1 MKNLILNTFFAI
13 SFALA
18 QNTVAVLD
26 FEPIGLSK
34 DEIRAL
40 SIRFSNEF
48 MSTSKGQY
56 KMVER
61 QQVNSILKEQ
71 GFQQVNNCSSSDC
84 GVKIGEALGAK
95 FIVVGSISKIGNL
108 FSVNAKLIN
117 VESSELIKSISH
129 DQMGDLV
136 SLMTNGMKESAQK
149 LLAETFVQKIQ
160 NNNNDEY
167 SKVLRITLD
176 GYLEGFNYTEA
187 YKLYK
192 NNPDNIFISEKVD
205 EFSKIINFSSSEQKV
220 SGYYQ
225 FDLDSLSEDSWR
237 FLCDLPCDARLPLGT
252 IKYKFLKKQ
261 FSNKEVLLPSWADS
275 IYITMRNDNMS
286 KNDMIFING
295 GDIKLRTAGLDHI
308 EPEKV
313 ENYYIDKYEVTNSD
327 FLKFVKAG
335 GYTNSKYW
343 ENGGDKHLKSF
354 VDKTGFNSPSTW
366 ELGTYPFG
374 ESDYPVSG
382 ISWYEALA
390 YCNSIGKTLP
400 NIYQWDNASSMRFS
414 NEIVPRSNINGS
426 KKLKIGEKQIISQ
439 FGVYDM
445 SGNVSEWV
453 QNDSDNSTKV
463 IMGGSWKDESYIFNT
478 LFNKDPL
485 DRNESNGCR
494 CVDKVD
500 KNSNL
505 LKKVTNPTSNVIN
518 TKPVSD
524 DVFNVYLSMFQY
536 SKGKLKPEVLADTLI
551 ESGSYSI
558 KKVLLNTPYG
568 EKLPVYLYTP
578 NSVNKKT
585 RAVVLFP
592 GSGSINRES
601 SDQLFNAIPG
611 RLEFLMK
618 INTIVAI
625 PVYKSTYERRDGLMN
640 SIPFYD
646 YSYRDRVI
654 NWSKDLQLTV
664 DYLET
669 LKIVDKKDLHYFGFS
684 WGARVAGIML
694 ATEKRFKS
702 AILVVGGLRSQKR
715 HPEADPVN
723 YLTRVKIP
731 ILMLNGKYD
740 PIFPFKSSAEPMFN
754 YFGTEI
760 GSKKMYTFE
769 TGHFVPRNEII
780 KHSVMWLNDLD

>member
-1 MKNLILNTFFAI
+1 MKNLFLKAFFAI

-26 FEPIGLSK
+26 FEPIGLTK
-34 DEIRAL
+34 DEVRAL

-48 MSTSKGQY
+48 MSTSKGLY

-61 QQVNSILKEQ
+61 QQVNSLLKEQ

-160 NNNNDEY
+160 NSNNDEY

-192 NNPDNIFISEKVD
+192 NNPENIFISEKVD
-205 EFSKIINFSSSEQKV
+205 EFSKIIHFSSNEGKI

-225 FDLDSLSEDSWR
+225 FDLDSLSEDSWQ
-237 FLCDLPCDARLPLGT
+237 FLCELPCDTRLPITT
-252 IKYKFLKKQ
+252 IKYKFVKKE
-261 FSNKEVLLPSWADS
+261 FSNKEVLLNSWADS
-275 IYITMRNDNMS
+275 IFITMHPKDLSKKNMVFV
-286 KNDMIFING
+286 DG
-295 GDIKLRTAGLDHI
+295 GDIKLRTAGLDHF
-308 EPEKV
+308 ESEKV
-313 ENYYIDKYEVTNSD
+313 ESYYIDKFEVTNAD
-327 FLKFVKAG
+327 FLSFVKKG
-335 GYTNSKYW
+335 GYTNSNYW
-343 ENGGDKHLKSF
+343 EKGSDDYIKLF
-354 VDKTGFNSPSTW
+354 TDKTGFKSPSTW

-374 ESDYPVSG
+374 KSDYPVSG

-390 YCNSIGKTLP
+390 YCKSLGKTLP

-414 NEIVPRSNINGS
+414 NEIVPRSNINS
-426 KKLKIGEKQIISQ
+426 SQKLKTGERQIISQ

-453 QNDSDNSTKV
+453 YNDSDNSTKV

-485 DRNESNGCR
+485 DRSESNGCR
-494 CVDKVD
+494 CVDKVG

-536 SKGKLKPEVLADTLI
+536 SKGNLKPEVVADTLI
-551 ESGSYSI
+551 ESGSYRI
-558 KKVLLNTPYG
+558 KKILLNTPYG
-568 EKLPVYLYTP
+568 EQLPVYLYVP

-585 RAVVLFP
+585 KTVVLYP
-592 GSGSINRES
+592 GAGSINRENS
-601 SDQLFNAIPG
+601 EYLMKSIPV
-611 RLEFLMK
+611 RLEFLLK
-618 INTIVAI
+618 INTVVAVPI
-625 PVYKSTYERRDGLMN
+625 YKSTHERRDGLIN
-640 SIPFYD
+640 SIPFHD
-646 YSYRDRVI
+646 FAYRDRVI

-669 LKIVDKKDLHYFGFS
+669 LPIVDSKDLHYLGFS
-684 WGARVAGIML
+684 WGARVSGIML

-702 AILVVGGLRSQKR
+702 AILIVGGLRSQKR